1 MVNDLGLMGEGP
13 EVSAVLS
20 GDYSLSTPI
29 SHYTKSWIED
39 MKMPNIKS
47 SISKM
52 SLKSYMEG
60 WKKVKEETATG
71 AIHVR
76 HFKAGM
82 KHPQIAM
89 IHYLMSTIPML
100 TGYPPKRWRQGTD
113 VMLLKK
119 PEVYHVE
126 KLRTIVLYEADY
138 NHENK

>member
-1 MVNDLGLMGEGP
+1 
-13 EVSAVLS
+13 
-20 GDYSLSTPI
+20 
-29 SHYTKSWIED
+29 
-39 MKMPNIKS
+39 
-47 SISKM
+47 
-52 SLKSYMEG
+52 
-60 WKKVKEETATG
+60 
-71 AIHVR
+71 
-76 HFKAGM
+76 M

-138 NHENK
+138 NHENKRIGRDAMNAALKSGLIAPKQYSAPGRSS